1 MSNKKTF
8 SFESADHKK
17 RYDEAIN
24 QNIEEL
30 KRRLGISNVDLRSL
44 SLTEADKELLN
55 TFCANTFR
63 NIAYYDKKIQEE
75 AANRRKYGTWT
86 VVCLILIPVVIF
98 IVTDLDMFQNL
109 RGLGAV
115 SGWTV
120 AILGSFLGVHK
131 FVSQWIDAQKFR
143 SNFHQAKVDLMN
155 NLYQLIED
163 YAGTAIAEGFE
174 AADDSVFT
182 ETFVQALKSGVKE
195 SRKIVN
201 EESKKYFEMVSSPSF
216 DLSSALTSSA
226 GTAQSLFQSY
236 KSRRFNLEQLEQEA
250 AEDRQEHRNSQKE
263 LNVTNAKIYSK
274 EMRLERMEIER
285 RKIAQVL
292 ERVTDENK
300 IEQYRAE
307 FDAVD
312 DEIEKI
318 LMEMYILEQERNYNK
333 FIVDRYSEDD

>member
-195 SRKIVN
+195 SRKI
-201 EESKKYFEMVSSPSF
+201 
-216 DLSSALTSSA
+216 
-226 GTAQSLFQSY
+226 
-236 KSRRFNLEQLEQEA
+236 
-250 AEDRQEHRNSQKE
+250 
-263 LNVTNAKIYSK
+263 
-274 EMRLERMEIER
+274 
-285 RKIAQVL
+285 
-292 ERVTDENK
+292 
-300 IEQYRAE
+300 
-307 FDAVD
+307 
-312 DEIEKI
+312 
-318 LMEMYILEQERNYNK
+318 
-333 FIVDRYSEDD
+333 